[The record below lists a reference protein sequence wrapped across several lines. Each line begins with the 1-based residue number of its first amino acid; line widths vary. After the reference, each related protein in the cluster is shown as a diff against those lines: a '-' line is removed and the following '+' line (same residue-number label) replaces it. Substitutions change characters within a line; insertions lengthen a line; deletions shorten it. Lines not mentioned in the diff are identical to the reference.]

1 MLNCLRQNLMVCMCN
16 HGSSYNVT
24 VFRDVVSGNYY
35 RVANLYRFS
44 VGVVA
49 VNFVSVW
56 SFGSHDAYNVNAVFV
71 LLDNIGYGL
80 GVFVVVDFLKR
91 NNRRL
96 GNLLFLLG
104 RYRLGVKLWLFP
116 QPRRHAQLSRA
127 SCECGGEASALP
139 PWHRGVGA

>member
-1 MLNCLRQNLMVCMCN
+1 MCN

-24 VFRDVVSGNYY
+24 FFRDVASGNYY

-56 SFGSHDAYNVNAVFV
+56 SFGSHDTYNVNAVFV

-80 GVFVVVDFLKR
+80 GAFVVVDFLKR
-91 NNRRL
+91 NNRRI
-96 GNLLFLLG
+96 GNLLYLLG
-104 RYRLGVKLWLFP
+104 RYRLGVKYGYFLTT
-116 QPRRHAQLSRA
+116 S
-127 SCECGGEASALP
+127 SCSTVTSFL
-139 PWHRGVGA
+139 